1 MSVRGFYLKKQTCKD
16 KQSFYFTIK
25 LNPDLLHEKEIHST
39 YGYRRVPNRM
49 S

>member
-25 LNPDLLHEKEIHST
+25 QRPGLIT
-39 YGYRRVPNRM
+39 
-49 S
+49 

>member
-1 MSVRGFYLKKQTCKD
+1 MSVRGFYLKRRPVKINNPFTLPLNKD
-16 KQSFYFTIK
+16 
-25 LNPDLLHEKEIHST
+25 PDLLHEKEIHST